1 MIYIVNTVDI
11 PYSLTDGNTLNIIIP
26 KTASSVMLESIYHD
40 DEVGEERMEVAEGG
54 QFDANVGHA
63 VLAVLGHLPP
73 QFFPPVAG
81 VTFRV
86 AVIR

>member
-1 MIYIVNTVDI
+1 MV
-11 PYSLTDGNTLNIIIP
+11 TLSTLLFLKP
-26 KTASSVMLESIYHD
+26 PLSVMLDSIYHD
-40 DEVGEERMEVAEGG
+40 DEVGEEWMEVAEGG

-81 VTFRV
+81 IAFRV